1 MPEKRKKT
9 KTAPKQQKQK
19 QKQKQSQSV
28 HVHVAAPVK
37 ARRRP
42 PARRAPQDSPGIFGT
57 GGYNVGWPQQQPQI
71 TYTPPAP
78 APVKNTIAAEP
89 ADIAAP
95 KRKPKVSLPV
105 EKEVDIVQA
114 TPMRANRDDEYLH
127 TLMQTVK
134 DRAVPKLTPKH
145 TPIPVEV
152 EPTPAK
158 AKASFFEKPK
168 KPAPTQEQKDK
179 RNAADRARRAGK
191 KEAKAIQARDWT
203 PLKVQPDDPLDK

>member
-1 MPEKRKKT
+1 MPDKKKKT

-28 HVHVAAPVK
+28 HVHVSAPVK
-37 ARRRP
+37 ARPR
-42 PARRAPQDSPGIFGT
+42 RRAAAKPQDSVGVYSNT
-57 GGYNVGWPQQQPQI
+57 GGYNVGWPQQPQI
-71 TYTPPAP
+71 TYTPPVIEP
-78 APVKNTIAAEP
+78 IKNTIAAEP

-179 RNAADRARRAGK
+179 RNAADRARRAATKRGK
-191 KEAKAIQARDWT
+191 EEQRRDWT